1 MARCGFAFD
10 IDRRRPLAEAAT
22 VAGAICA
29 ERDALE
35 LPYLL
40 EFYAD
45 PLDDRRVLTVRC
57 HGAEALRTAS

>member
-1 MARCGFAFD
+1 MMARWGFARD

-45 PLDDRRVLTVRC
+45 PLR
-57 HGAEALRTAS
+57 